1 MSDIDAEA
9 AKLDK
14 ALDDALFEVLEDFDA
29 PQATRDAADRL
40 LKQRLNDKLKA
51 AIGDFQASALK
62 LVDIVA
68 QLQTAVDAL
77 AKSPLVGAKA
87 ALTSVISQAG
97 ELLRRVHDQQG
108 MRTTHTT
115 IQEAEAPH
123 PDEKMLPPLLP
134 PAGEKP
140 PPVTPLNETGQVL
153 DAPAPTDS
161 TRYEALSDEYMR
173 FFAGAAVKDAN
184 AQSVAR
190 NAEMCLRFRPRY
202 EKVGGPLGIPWW
214 FIACVHMLESSF
226 NFTTH
231 LHNGDPLSSR
241 TFRVPAGRPARWNP
255 PNDWESSAQ
264 DALRGQGLAD
274 QADWSLPRA
283 LYRWEAY
290 NGFGYRPRRIASPY
304 LWSMSTIYRA
314 GKYVGDGVFSATA
327 VSQQCGAASVLKL
340 LHKQGQ
346 VALTLDRMS
355 EREPPP
361 LPAIIDA
368 VKEATA
374 DGRMTIDAVL
384 PADATF
390 EQFLAKN
397 APGLVHFKP
406 NEFLMMGG
414 GGDNS
419 LPPRELWP
427 NVVPLA
433 RVLDALRAK
442 LGSSIVLTSVYRN
455 EGHNAAVGGVQG
467 SQHSRFCAADF
478 QAATGNP
485 QQWVAILRQLRND
498 SMFQGGIGLY
508 ANFVHVDTRGWNAD
522 WTG

>member
-241 TFRVPAGRPARWNP
+241 TFRVPAGRPGGIRPTTGNRVPRMPCAARAW
-255 PNDWESSAQ
+255 
-264 DALRGQGLAD
+264 RTRRTGRC
-274 QADWSLPRA
+274 RA
-283 LYRWEAY
+283 R
-290 NGFGYRPRRIASPY
+290 
-304 LWSMSTIYRA
+304 STA
-314 GKYVGDGVFSATA
+314 GKPITASATA
-327 VSQQCGAASVLKL
+327 RAASPRPTCGACRPSTAP
-340 LHKQGQ
+340 GN
-346 VALTLDRMS
+346 MS
-355 EREPPP
+355 
-361 LPAIIDA
+361 
-368 VKEATA
+368 ATA
-374 DGRMTIDAVL
+374 CSAPQRCRSSAAR
-384 PADATF
+384 PA
-390 EQFLAKN
+390 
-397 APGLVHFKP
+397 
-406 NEFLMMGG
+406 
-414 GGDNS
+414 
-419 LPPRELWP
+419 
-427 NVVPLA
+427 
-433 RVLDALRAK
+433 
-442 LGSSIVLTSVYRN
+442 
-455 EGHNAAVGGVQG
+455 
-467 SQHSRFCAADF
+467 C
-478 QAATGNP
+478 
-485 QQWVAILRQLRND
+485 
-498 SMFQGGIGLY
+498 
-508 ANFVHVDTRGWNAD
+508 
-522 WTG
+522 